1 MHATCAPYDYLI
13 GPLCLLAKIPRDRT
27 TIICCLCSAC
37 GLFALLHKLLHVVVK
52 NPRFRTRP
60 RSERIVIGALRST
73 LWRSLSL
80 NFLSVCV
87 FFFCYRG
94 SYLFFRAV
102 HRTPHFFFVV
112 VVESPD
118 IHGHVSSWP
127 SARSYYWDISFSI
140 YRLLCRLTLSIPESS
155 STKNLGR
162 LSIDRAKI
170 ALPRTYAFGSLG
182 GERNSCGE
190 GIWKA
195 KK

>member
-1 MHATCAPYDYLI
+1 M
-13 GPLCLLAKIPRDRT
+13 
-27 TIICCLCSAC
+27 
-37 GLFALLHKLLHVVVK
+37 F
-52 NPRFRTRP
+52 FFF
-60 RSERIVIGALRST
+60 VIGGPIFS
-73 LWRSLSL
+73 
-80 NFLSVCV
+80 SVLCIE
-87 FFFCYRG
+87 F
-94 SYLFFRAV
+94 
-102 HRTPHFFFVV
+102 PIFFFVV

-182 GERNSCGE
+182 GEIVAEKESGKLKNKRPKKLLFFVSIRTTEPVKG
-190 GIWKA
+190 KA
-195 KK
+195 DTRPDPASNAWTGDD